1 MLLTDTSMNKDKDD
15 EDKTIESEKQ
25 QDSSFIQT
33 RTLTQMDFPNG
44 DSISSRASTVIAVVT
59 TALSEVAGLK
69 TNRIWWTRLHV
80 CQTNNQTSGKNRSRN
95 QTRRKLPG
103 LIHTWTHL

>member
-1 MLLTDTSMNKDKDD
+1 MLLSDTSMNKDKDD
-15 EDKTIESEKQ
+15 EDKTTENEKQ

-59 TALSEVAGLK
+59 TALTEVAGLK
-69 TNRIWWTRLHV
+69 TPRIWWTRLHV
-80 CQTNNQTSGKNRSRN
+80 CQTNNQTSGEKRSRN
-95 QTRRKLPG
+95 QKRRNSQG
-103 LIHTWTHL
+103 